1 MEILIIKLSAIG
13 DVIHTLPSL
22 RALRESFPDARISWV
37 VETAASD
44 LLIGNPDLDRIIISH
59 RKKWAA
65 NLRNFRD
72 VKNTFSE
79 VASFLRDLRDRK
91 FDIII
96 DFHGLFKS
104 AVLAFLARGKRK
116 IGYDSM
122 QELSGIFYNEKIPED
137 MGKHAVDRYL
147 DFPRYLGFKGDKAEF
162 KIYPGAE
169 NERQVEELLRSHKIE
184 PGDPVIAVSPQALW
198 DTKLWNNQ
206 KFAALCDRISDE
218 LGMKIVF
225 TGSGAEEMIADI
237 TAKMKTA
244 AVNLEGRTTLRGLA
258 ALFKRVSLLVTTDS
272 GPMHLAAAMGT
283 PVVAIFGPTSPART
297 GPYGGN
303 HNVIQKI
310 DMKCVPCFLKHC
322 ETKDCMNS
330 VTVDEVFQAV
340 KMRIK
345 TAL

>member
-1 MEILIIKLSAIG
+1 LEILIIKLSAIG
-13 DVIHTLPSL
+13 DVIHSLPSL
-22 RALRESFPDARISWV
+22 RALREIFPDARISWV

-65 NLRNFRD
+65 NLRNLRD
-72 VKNTFSE
+72 VRDTFSE
-79 VASFLRDLRDRK
+79 AASFLRDLRDRNY
-91 FDIII
+91 DIII

-122 QELSGIFYNEKIPED
+122 QELSGIFYNEKITED

-162 KIYPGAE
+162 KIYPGVE
-169 NERQVEELLRSHKIE
+169 NERQVEDLLRAHQIE

-198 DTKLWNNQ
+198 DTKLWDNQ

-297 GPYGGN
+297 GPYGGT

-322 ETKDCMNS
+322 ETKDCMDS